1 MACSL
6 NNFAFYIKGW
16 PGLAGVMVLSICVY
30 SLAEAAPIGVQFREG
45 VAHGFLLVRSL
56 AGEVVG
62 QGEVTQ
68 VAKEGDLIESRL
80 VFNFKDGSLHD
91 EKVAFSQQQV
101 FTLISYRLVQHG
113 PSFPEQID
121 VAFDRG
127 SGEYTVR
134 SKAGETGK
142 EEVVA
147 GEFDLPKDVYNGM
160 IITVLLNLPQ
170 GASETVNVLAF
181 TPSPKIIKLELSPG
195 PEDTVYVGDLSRK
208 ALQYEFKPDIGMI
221 QEFFGKAF
229 GKLPA
234 QFHYHCWI
242 LADKVP
248 SFLQFQGPLQ
258 LMGPILRIALV
269 SPNLAAT
276 PEDKTMSLK

>member
-1 MACSL
+1 MSYAL
-6 NNFAFYIKGW
+6 NF
-16 PGLAGVMVLSICVY
+16 LAPYLKVCVCVVIMMVIAAAVY
-30 SLAEAAPIGVQFREG
+30 SLAEAAPIAVQFREG
-45 VAHGFLLVRSL
+45 VTHGFLLVRSL
-56 AGEVVG
+56 AGETVG

-127 SGEYTVR
+127 SGEYMVR
-134 SKAGETGK
+134 SKAEGNGK
-142 EEVVA
+142 EEVA
-147 GEFDLPKDVYNGM
+147 GVFDLPKDVYNGM

-181 TPSPKIIKLELSPG
+181 TPSPEIIKLELSPG
-195 PEDTVYVGDLSRK
+195 REDIVYVSDLSRK

-221 QEFFGKAF
+221 QEFPGKAF

-248 SFLQFQGPLQ
+248 GFLQFQGPLQ

-269 SPNLAAT
+269 SPSLAST